1 MNEYLKPD
9 PRAIRSWRLART
21 IRTILFF
28 VVAAGLLL
36 VLHFTGVPR
45 TVFMTAAAV
54 FGALCLYSL
63 ISTLLF
69 PSIEYRQ
76 WGYRIE
82 EDKVIIRHGIF
93 FIKTSVIPMIRIQ
106 NVTTNQGP
114 IDRHY
119 GLCGVEL
126 ALASG
131 TFDIKC
137 LSQETADQICLYLN
151 ERLYHRIEENGVL

>member
-1 MNEYLKPD
+1 MNGFEKPD
-9 PRAIRSWRLART
+9 PRAVRSWRLART
-21 IRTILFF
+21 IRTAIFF
-28 VVAAGLLL
+28 AAAAGLLL
-36 VLHFTGVPR
+36 LLHFTGAPR
-45 TVFMTAAAV
+45 TFFLTAAAV
-54 FGALCLYSL
+54 FAALCLYSL
-63 ISTLLF
+63 ISTLAF
-69 PSIEYRQ
+69 PAVEYRQ

-131 TFDIKC
+131 TFD
-137 LSQETADQICLYLN
+137 
-151 ERLYHRIEENGVL
+151 